1 MAFTLKYRNSF
12 IDAEDRMPEG
22 DDRMRRASSLPPRI
36 SKMVEVEEILEDEE
50 SLQCY
55 VQKLS
60 EDLSKSLDRSPLAR
74 CNRGS
79 SPPGAPLSVRRDG
92 VRRDGSAPP
101 RECGSPRTLQAALH
115 LLHGRKLRER

>member
-50 SLQCY
+50 GRTRD
-55 VQKLS
+55 VQKQQ
-60 EDLSKSLDRSPLAR
+60 KNTGMIYNRVYSL
-74 CNRGS
+74 
-79 SPPGAPLSVRRDG
+79 
-92 VRRDGSAPP
+92 
-101 RECGSPRTLQAALH
+101 
-115 LLHGRKLRER
+115 